1 MSAEQASAAV
11 DLLGLDSE
19 VVRSLQEIPMR
30 GSLEGDVPVD
40 STIYRIHE
48 VTQVDGV
55 TINALINEKSSAGI
69 MSATT
74 FNLDIKRVESDE
86 GPELGS
92 PMTASSSHTP
102 GAEVSEAACTQ
113 LSPRDGRLSHRFMP
127 HRIVLW

>member
-55 TINALINEKSSAGI
+55 TIKALINEKSSAGI

-74 FNLDIKRVESDE
+74 FNLDI
-86 GPELGS
+86 
-92 PMTASSSHTP
+92 
-102 GAEVSEAACTQ
+102 
-113 LSPRDGRLSHRFMP
+113 
-127 HRIVLW
+127 

>member
-11 DLLGLDSE
+11 DLLGLDPK

-40 STIYRIHE
+40 PTIYRIHE

-86 GPELGS
+86 GPESGS
-92 PMTASSSHTP
+92 PTTASSSHTP
-102 GAEVSEAACTQ
+102 GA
-113 LSPRDGRLSHRFMP
+113 
-127 HRIVLW
+127 